1 MIREVL
7 TKLFQIFPKSEKRQF
22 IGLFFLLFIGSLFEL
37 IGVSVILPL
46 IQALLTPDALMENK
60 YTQKFMKALGLNS
73 SNELLVAIILG
84 VILLYVIKNAYLL
97 LMTYAQYQIIWHNEI
112 KMELRLFDVFIHKP
126 YSFHTATNTSEIQR
140 TILSDTGNVF
150 SALENT
156 FLLISDIITVI
167 FLAILLF
174 VTNSVITLAAVVLL
188 GLYIVLYLKIFRN
201 RLYQYGQIG
210 QEYGGMSVQVIQQAF
225 QGIKE
230 VKVYHSEEFLLKD
243 YRHIRGRQISM
254 IKRSKFVSNT
264 PKYFLETFCIAGIML
279 PLLYEIYAGHDLT
292 TLVSQIAVF
301 AAAAYKLIPQIN
313 RINAELSGIINSKA
327 SVDLVHQMINVS
339 EGTGSNPVWLAEEK
353 SGSAENAER
362 GNNSGSIRVSNLS
375 FHFDDDPKLILK
387 EVNLEIPAGRSVAF
401 VGASGSG
408 KTTLADLILSIR
420 TPVSGSISYSGTDL
434 RYLGSEWYKHIGY
447 IPQSIYLS
455 DDTIRNNILF
465 GRHDFNDEA
474 IWTALEKAQ
483 LADFVRKSEKGL
495 DTKVG
500 EGGARISG
508 GQRQRIGIAR
518 ALLNDPEILVLDE
531 ATSALD
537 NDTEKAVMEAI
548 DQFKGQKTLI
558 IIAHRLSTIENCDEV
573 YEVKN
578 GNLCLKGK

>member
-1 MIREVL
+1 M
-7 TKLFQIFPKSEKRQF
+7 KQF
-22 IGLFFLLFIGSLFEL
+22 TGLFCLLFIGSIFEL
-37 IGVSVILPL
+37 LGVSVILPL
-46 IQALLTPDALMENK
+46 IQALLTPDVLMKNK
-60 YTQKFMKALGLNS
+60 YTQLFMGALNLQS
-73 SNELLVAIILG
+73 STELLVAIILG
-84 VILLYVIKNAYLL
+84 VIALYIVKNVYLL
-97 LMTYAQYQIIWHNEI
+97 AMTYAQYQIIWHNEL
-112 KMELRLFDVFIHKP
+112 KMELRLFNVFIHKP

-150 SALENT
+150 NALENV
-156 FLLISDIITVI
+156 FLLISDGITVL

-174 VTNSVITLAAVVLL
+174 ATNPIITMVAVILL
-188 GLYIVLYLKIFRN
+188 GIYILLYLKIFRN
-201 RLYQYGQIG
+201 RLYKYGKIG
-210 QEYGGMSVQVIQQAF
+210 QEYGGRAVQVIQQAF
-225 QGIKE
+225 QGVKE
-230 VKVYHSEEFLLKD
+230 VKVYHSEDFLVED

-254 IKRSKFVSNT
+254 QKRGRFVSNT
-264 PKYFLETFCIAGIML
+264 PKYFLETVCITGIML
-279 PLLYEIYAGHDLT
+279 PLLYEINVGHDVT

-327 SVDLVHQMINVS
+327 SVDLVYQMVNVS
-339 EGTGSNPVWLAEEK
+339 EGTDTNPVCQPETAFSKIEEK
-353 SGSAENAER
+353 STP
-362 GNNSGSIRVSNLS
+362 GNIRVDRLS

-387 EVNLEIPAGRSVAF
+387 DINFEIPAGRSIALIGTS
-401 VGASGSG
+401 GAG
-408 KTTLADLILSIR
+408 KTTLADLLLAIR
-420 TPVSGSISYSGTDL
+420 TPVSGTISYSGTDL
-434 RYLGSEWYKHIGY
+434 RTLGSEWYKHIGY
-447 IPQSIYLS
+447 IPQNIYLS

-465 GRHDFNDEA
+465 GRHGIDDDT

-500 EGGARISG
+500 ESGARISG

-573 YEVKN
+573 YEVGG
-578 GNLCLKGK
+578 GNLSLKKQK

>member
-7 TKLFQIFPKSEKRQF
+7 KKLFQIFSKSEKQQF
-22 IGLFFLLFIGSLFEL
+22 AGLFVLLFIGSCFEL

-46 IQALLTPDALMENK
+46 IQALLTPDRLMENK
-60 YTQKFMKALGLNS
+60 YTQCFMSILNLQS
-73 SNELLVAIILG
+73 SNELLIAIILG
-84 VILLYVIKNAYLL
+84 IIILYILKNSYLL
-97 LMTYAQYQIIWHNEI
+97 FMTYAQYQIVWHNEI

-174 VTNSVITLAAVVLL
+174 ATNPLITLAAVILL
-188 GLYIVLYLKIFRN
+188 SLYIVLYLKVFRN

-230 VKVYHSEEFLLKD
+230 VKVYHSEDYLLND
-243 YRHIRGRQISM
+243 YRHIRSRQISM

-264 PKYFLETFCIAGIML
+264 PKYFLETFCITGIML
-279 PLLYEIYAGHDLT
+279 PLLYEIHAGHDLT
-292 TLVSQIAVF
+292 ALVSQIAVF

-327 SVDLVHQMINVS
+327 SVDLVHQMIHVS
-339 EGTGSNPVWLAEEK
+339 KDTGSTPVCPPVDRPDIECPK
-353 SGSAENAER
+353 VP
-362 GNNSGSIRVSNLS
+362 GSIQVNHLS
-375 FHFDDDPKLILK
+375 FHFDDDPKLILND
-387 EVNLEIPAGRSVAF
+387 VNLDIPAGRSIAF

-420 TPVSGSISYSGTDL
+420 TPIAGFISYSGTDL
-434 RYLGSEWYKHIGY
+434 NVLDAEWYKHIGY

-465 GRHDFNDEA
+465 GRHGFSDEA

-500 EGGARISG
+500 ESGARISG

-537 NDTEKAVMEAI
+537 NDTEKAVMDAI

-573 YEVKN
+573 YEV
-578 GNLCLKGK
+578 GGGHVTLKEK